1 MKYNLVR
8 DSDGYVTS
16 ISRAKFGGEELSD
29 QVVNLIIPKLT
40 KFENGV
46 ITYRCRVDIED
57 GYIVGIGTDLDGT
70 IDLTRE
76 EIDGVIVGATKLVD
90 GKFEIDKSKI
100 PAMQNENN
108 SEPTELD
115 QLKAD
120 NATMQSALMELSDYV
135 FSIGGTE

>member
-76 EIDGVIVGATKLVD
+76 EIDSVIVGATKLVD
-90 GKFEIDKSKI
+90 GHLVVDEDKVAEISKSNVPQPTPEQQMIAALMAKV
-100 PAMQNENN
+100 
-108 SEPTELD
+108 TELEA
-115 QLKAD
+115 K
-120 NATMQSALMELSDYV
+120 NE
-135 FSIGGTE
+135 